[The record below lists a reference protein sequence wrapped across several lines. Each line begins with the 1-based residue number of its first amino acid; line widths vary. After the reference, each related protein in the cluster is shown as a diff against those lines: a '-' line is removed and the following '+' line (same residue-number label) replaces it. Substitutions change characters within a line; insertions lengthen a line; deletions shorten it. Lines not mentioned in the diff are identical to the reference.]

1 VVARVSVEVPH
12 IAWPVRMQGTS
23 LAVVEQDTLDD
34 VTQCV
39 RVICSTPL
47 GSRTDDPEL
56 GLPDQT
62 FAQGGADPDAI
73 VDAVAR
79 SEERAEVEVDST
91 LDENELARGRDRLA
105 VRVALAGE
113 G

>member
-1 VVARVSVEVPH
+1 MHGA
-12 IAWPVRMQGTS
+12 S
-23 LAVVEQDTLDD
+23 LAVVEQDSIDD

-39 RVICSTPL
+39 RVICSTPQ

-56 GLPDQT
+56 GVPDQT

-79 SEERAEVEVDST
+79 SEERAEIEIDAT
-91 LDENELARGRDRLA
+91 LDERELAQGRDRLA